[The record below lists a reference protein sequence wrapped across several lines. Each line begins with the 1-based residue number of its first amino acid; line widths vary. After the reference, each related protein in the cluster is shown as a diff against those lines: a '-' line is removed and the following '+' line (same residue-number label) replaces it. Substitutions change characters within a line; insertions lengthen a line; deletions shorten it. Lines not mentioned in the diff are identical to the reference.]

1 MQFIKNNKII
11 LSSAL
16 IVGLIASYLLNN
28 TSIKIVGSI
37 FKWPFLDNNNEPM
50 YCLGV
55 FTPPPASKGFPFD
68 IIEWDCFYYFNDIG
82 VTVNY
87 LIIVTVTLI
96 IALLCK
102 IIYLKISKNR
112 VKEQQP
118 SNSGGLGGALIAI
131 VIILG
136 IIGLGIWAI
145 QQL

>member
-1 MQFIKNNKII
+1 MQFIKSNKII

-28 TSIKIVGSI
+28 TTIKIVGSI

-50 YCLGV
+50 LCLQV
-55 FTPPPASKGFPFD
+55 VTPPPASKGFPFD
-68 IIEWDCFYYFNDIG
+68 VIEWACSYYFNDIG

-102 IIYLKISKNR
+102 IIYLKTRKNR
-112 VKEQQP
+112 VNEQQP
-118 SNSGGLGGALIAI
+118 SNSGSLLGALIAI

-136 IIGLGIWAI
+136 IIGLGVWVI

>member
-28 TSIKIVGSI
+28 ASIKIVGSI
-37 FKWPFLDNNNEPM
+37 FKWPFLDNNNELMSCPA
-50 YCLGV
+50 V
-55 FTPPPASKGFPFD
+55 VTPPPASKGFPFD
-68 IIEWDCFYYFNDIG
+68 VIEWGCGYYFNDIG

-102 IIYLKISKNR
+102 IIYLKKRANNYNNFS
-112 VKEQQP
+112 
-118 SNSGGLGGALIAI
+118 
-131 VIILG
+131 
-136 IIGLGIWAI
+136 
-145 QQL
+145 

>member
-11 LSSAL
+11 LSLAL
-16 IVGLIASYLLNN
+16 IVGLISSYLLNN

-37 FKWPFLDNNNEPM
+37 FKWPFLDNNNELMLCPD
-50 YCLGV
+50 V
-55 FTPPPASKGFPFD
+55 VTPPPASNGFPFD
-68 IIEWDCFYYFNDIG
+68 VIEWACSYGFNDIG

-87 LIIVTVTLI
+87 LIIITLTLI

-102 IIYLKISKNR
+102 IIYLKIRKNR
-112 VKEQQP
+112 VREQQP
-118 SNSGGLGGALIAI
+118 SNSAGLLGSLIAI

-136 IIGLGIWAI
+136 IVGLGVWAI

>member
-16 IVGLIASYLLNN
+16 IVGLVASYLLNN
-28 TSIKIVGSI
+28 ASIKIVGSI

-50 YCLGV
+50 LCPAV
-55 FTPPPASKGFPFD
+55 VTPPPASKGFPFD
-68 IIEWDCFYYFNDIG
+68 VIEWGCGYYFNDIG

-87 LIIVTVTLI
+87 LIIMTVALF

-112 VKEQQP
+112 LNEQQP
-118 SNSGGLGGALIAI
+118 SNSRGLGVALIVI

-136 IIGLGIWAI
+136 IIGLGVWAT